1 MLDLLIYYLF
11 TWHVIKK
18 FMKDTKFKVFFFYLA
33 YNKKINE
40 GYQIQGILVF
50 GISYLVAKTFLLHV
64 KIFTFH
70 LKH

>member
-1 MLDLLIYYLF
+1 
-11 TWHVIKK
+11 
-18 FMKDTKFKVFFFYLA
+18 LA